1 MHLYTHISVF
11 MWVYKFVY
19 TYISKVCVEK
29 EKEKER
35 AKENVIIFSYKRI
48 CENDL
53 KKTESS
59 VTIEEEKF
67 SDYSRA

>member
-1 MHLYTHISVF
+1 